1 MSEHQACDA
10 EVPANDIELG
20 ILRPHLI
27 ELQLKDE
34 LSPLDRK
41 DVPTLDTEE
50 SIRVVDV
57 YSDNKDDILE
67 DKRPLEIDFEVEDIK
82 CCTWTVVLRPFLAL
96 VHLALSIGVFLVLFV
111 PSVFVLV
118 SKVVLVVCKL
128 KSSVP
133 PEPSKRKEG
142 VPRIFFD
149 GAGWAFAFEVG
160 VCKYIHEQF
169 DVAQKCEVFAISAGN
184 VSAICLLLD
193 KDPSLLL
200 RTHYPRL
207 WKSMVC
213 AHLREPLF
221 GFCNRLHPI
230 RLLMEDLLPPDF
242 YKQVSGRYHIAICSW
257 PLLSMRFVSE
267 FSSNDELID
276 AVVASM
282 ALPGFVAMPI
292 LSWHKGWRGLWID
305 GGVEHLATPME
316 PLVDVAVRTILDP
329 LGRFHDR
336 DIHPPSGSIS
346 LKHFARP
353 QSQIE
358 VVELLNVGY
367 NVAMGH
373 ELLHVLKPH
382 QRHVSLFT
390 FVKNP

>member
-1 MSEHQACDA
+1 MSKYDTSDVDSPHDL
-10 EVPANDIELG
+10 ELG
-20 ILRPHLI
+20 VLKPNMV
-27 ELQLKDE
+27 EFDVQLQNVLPQIGGANSQTFHK
-34 LSPLDRK
+34 
-41 DVPTLDTEE
+41 EE
-50 SIRVVDV
+50 SVHVVDV
-57 YSDNKDDILE
+57 YQDSQNAIVQDI
-67 DKRPLEIDFEVEDIK
+67 KPLEISFDDIEIR
-82 CCTWTVVLRPFLAL
+82 CCTWTIIIRPLLAL
-96 VHLALSIGVFLVLFV
+96 LQFALSVVTFLVLFI
-111 PSVFVLV
+111 PSIFVLIT
-118 SKVVLVVCKL
+118 KVLLVICKV

-133 PEPSKRKEG
+133 TEPSKRKDG
-142 VPRIFFD
+142 IPRIFFD

-160 VCKYIHEQF
+160 VCKYIHENF
-169 DVAQKCEVFAISAGN
+169 DVAQTCEVFAISAGN

-193 KDPSLLL
+193 TDPSLLL
-200 RTHYPRL
+200 RAHYPRL

-213 AHLREPLF
+213 AHVREPLF

-230 RLLMEDLLPPDF
+230 RMLMEELLPPDF
-242 YKQVSGRYHIAICSW
+242 YQKVSGRYHIAICSW
-257 PLLSMRFVSE
+257 PFLSMRFVSE

-336 DIHPPSGSIS
+336 DIHPPSKSIA

-353 QSQIE
+353 QSQKEIM
-358 VVELLNVGY
+358 ELLNLGY
-367 NVAMGH
+367 NV
-373 ELLHVLKPH
+373 VLKPH
-382 QRHVSLFT
+382 QRIARL
-390 FVKNP
+390 